1 MSRYRVLI
9 YSLSSHPD
17 SLRYRQFLCSDPQA
31 TEWQLVA
38 QERGAGSSKSRLRR
52 KCCISTHR
60 PLQINPR
67 NKNLLA
73 ADNWLCLLRA
83 MNSQVSDRSSC
94 PLTLTHSYPYPTPG
108 CPAAKPGPVVLTV
121 SDENVRQMPP
131 KPFRDSARNINGD
144 RTGKG

>member
-38 QERGAGSSKSRLRR
+38 QERGAGSSESRLRR

-83 MNSQVSDRSSC
+83 MNSQVSDLKAKCKKNPFNSKQENLCTPPSAKACC
-94 PLTLTHSYPYPTPG
+94 PPIIAWEP
-108 CPAAKPGPVVLTV
+108 
-121 SDENVRQMPP
+121 
-131 KPFRDSARNINGD
+131 
-144 RTGKG
+144 GKGLLCN